1 MGSMPGGAVAALY
14 CCTILPGEANDPCRL
29 PPVVRVKVRAKAVR
43 WASDDFPGWIEAAV
57 LDIRRQEHRIVDKVP
72 VLTPLT
78 ITHDSPFPVEFWID
92 AVMAGIN
99 GDQVVV
105 SFSDGVQT
113 TGGAHEL
120 VVSTA
125 DVIWL

>member
-1 MGSMPGGAVAALY
+1 M
-14 CCTILPGEANDPCRL
+14 
-29 PPVVRVKVRAKAVR
+29 RAQAVR
-43 WASDDFPGWIEAAV
+43 WTSDDFPGWIEAAV

-72 VLTPLT
+72 ALTTLT

-92 AVMAGIN
+92 AVMAGID
-99 GDQVVV
+99 GGKVVV

-113 TGGAHEL
+113 ADGAREL
-120 VVSTA
+120 VVSAA